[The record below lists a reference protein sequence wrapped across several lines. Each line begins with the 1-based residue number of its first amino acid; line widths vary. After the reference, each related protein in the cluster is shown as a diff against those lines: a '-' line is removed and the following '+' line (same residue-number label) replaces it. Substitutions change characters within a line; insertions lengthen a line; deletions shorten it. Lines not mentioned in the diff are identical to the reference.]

1 LSGDGSGYPTAHAP
15 AARPA
20 CVCQTHAAAVGSRS
34 GTISPPPVT
43 WAMLRADRRLSGHS
57 RRGSPDRFDHRRRE
71 PMISSTFERA
81 LPDDA
86 VASAIMLWQ
95 QARRL
100 AAGA

>member
-1 LSGDGSGYPTAHAP
+1 
-15 AARPA
+15 
-20 CVCQTHAAAVGSRS
+20 
-34 GTISPPPVT
+34 
-43 WAMLRADRRLSGHS
+43 
-57 RRGSPDRFDHRRRE
+57 
-71 PMISSTFERA
+71 MISSTFERA